1 MAEDVVKIAP
11 NLYKVLLEND
21 RVRVLDSLYKPGDK
35 PAMHS
40 HPDIVG
46 YLLSDGK
53 AKFTLPD
60 GQNMEIETKAGEAM
74 FMEAQSHS
82 VENVGTTDVHV
93 VLIEL
98 K

>member
-1 MAEDVVKIAP
+1 MAEDVVKVAP

-35 PAMHS
+35 SAMHS

-46 YLLSDGK
+46 YMLGNGK
-53 AKFTLPD
+53 AKFTMPD
-60 GQNMEIETKAGEAM
+60 GQAMEIETKAGEAL

-82 VENVGTTDVHV
+82 VGT
-93 VLIEL
+93 
-98 K
+98 